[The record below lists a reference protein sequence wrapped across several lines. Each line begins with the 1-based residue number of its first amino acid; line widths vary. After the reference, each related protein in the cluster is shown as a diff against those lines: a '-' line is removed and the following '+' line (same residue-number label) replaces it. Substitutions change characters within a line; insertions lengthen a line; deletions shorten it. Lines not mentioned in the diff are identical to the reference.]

1 MIPYRVGALVDSSID
16 EPLVTVSDDRRIY
29 AYFSM
34 AESQMLDLIE
44 QYGSLD
50 EACAGMSDVGLRLGN
65 GSVYGL
71 TGRIDAISGTVDE
84 GTGAVRIRAVFENP
98 QHLLRNGGSA
108 TVSVPT
114 SYKNRIIIPQT
125 ATYELQNRI
134 FVWKVVDGRTR
145 SAPVTVCKYND
156 GRNYIVEAGIEAGDV
171 IVAEGA
177 GLLQE
182 GIRVLPSEEGESE
195 NETAL

>member
-1 MIPYRVGALVDSSID
+1 M
-16 EPLVTVSDDRRIY
+16 
-29 AYFSM
+29 
-34 AESQMLDLIE
+34 
-44 QYGSLD
+44 
-50 EACAGMSDVGLRLGN
+50 
-65 GSVYGL
+65 
-71 TGRIDAISGTVDE
+71 
-84 GTGAVRIRAVFENP
+84 
-98 QHLLRNGGSA
+98 
-108 TVSVPT
+108 PT